1 MNKKVILILG
11 ILVVII
17 LAIFLY
23 NVNNKK
29 SEQTVAE
36 SEVVYN
42 SVENTYYLYDEND
55 NLIHSSQDEADL
67 KIYQDNPDYD
77 AQI

>member
-1 MNKKVILILG
+1 MNKKVILIFG

-17 LAIFLY
+17 FAIFLY

-67 KIYQDNPDYD
+67 KIYQDNPEYD

>member
-1 MNKKVILILG
+1 MNKKMILIFG

-17 LAIFLY
+17 FAIFLY

>member
-1 MNKKVILILG
+1 MNKKVIVILV

-17 LAIFLY
+17 FAIFLY

-29 SEQTVAE
+29 SGETAAE

>member
-1 MNKKVILILG
+1 MNKKVILIFG

-17 LAIFLY
+17 FVIFLY

-77 AQI
+77 TQI

>member
-1 MNKKVILILG
+1 MNKKVIVILV

-17 LAIFLY
+17 FAVFIY

-29 SEQTVAE
+29 SKNTAAE
-36 SEVVYN
+36 PEVVYN
-42 SVENTYYLYDEND
+42 TDENTYYLYDEND

>member
-1 MNKKVILILG
+1 MNKKVILILV

-17 LAIFLY
+17 FAIFLY
-23 NVNNKK
+23 NINNKN
-29 SEQTVAE
+29 SRQTVAE
-36 SEVVYN
+36 PEVVYN
-42 SVENTYYLYDEND
+42 TVENTYYLYDEND

-77 AQI
+77 VQI

>member
-17 LAIFLY
+17 FAIFLY

-29 SEQTVAE
+29 SGQTIVE
-36 SEVVYN
+36 PEVVYN
-42 SVENTYYLYDEND
+42 TVENTYYLYDEND

>member
-17 LAIFLY
+17 FAIFLY

-29 SEQTVAE
+29 SGQTVAE
-36 SEVVYN
+36 PEVVYN
-42 SVENTYYLYDEND
+42 TVENTYYLYDEND

>member
-17 LAIFLY
+17 FAIFLY

-29 SEQTVAE
+29 SEETVAE
-36 SEVVYN
+36 PEVVYN
-42 SVENTYYLYDEND
+42 SIENTYYLYDEND

>member
-17 LAIFLY
+17 FAIFLY

-29 SEQTVAE
+29 SEETVAE

>member
-1 MNKKVILILG
+1 MNKKMILILG

-17 LAIFLY
+17 FAIFLY

-29 SEQTVAE
+29 SRQTVAE

>member
-29 SEQTVAE
+29 SGQTVAE

>member
-11 ILVVII
+11 IFVVII
-17 LAIFLY
+17 FAIFLY

-29 SEQTVAE
+29 SGQTIAE

-42 SVENTYYLYDEND
+42 TVENTYYLYDEND

-67 KIYQDNPDYD
+67 KIYQDNQDYD